1 MIRPDFEKW
10 GQSAEEI
17 RRLSLEAEHPRS
29 RERFQALYMIG
40 SGQQTASQWAKTIK
54 RRKQTVLEWVHRY
67 NELGASVLSYRHS
80 GGRQAKLSE
89 AEKKR
94 SSKRSRR
101 ASPTNI
107 NYPGEA
113 GR

>member
-1 MIRPDFEKW
+1 MVRPDFEKW
-10 GQSAEEI
+10 NQTVQDI
-17 RRLSLEAEHPRS
+17 RRLSIEAEHPRS

-40 SGQQTASQWAKTIK
+40 SEQDNASHWATGIQ

-67 NELGASVLSYRHS
+67 NDDGPESIHYQHS

-94 SSKRSRR
+94 SSTR
-101 ASPTNI
+101 
-107 NYPGEA
+107 
-113 GR
+113 